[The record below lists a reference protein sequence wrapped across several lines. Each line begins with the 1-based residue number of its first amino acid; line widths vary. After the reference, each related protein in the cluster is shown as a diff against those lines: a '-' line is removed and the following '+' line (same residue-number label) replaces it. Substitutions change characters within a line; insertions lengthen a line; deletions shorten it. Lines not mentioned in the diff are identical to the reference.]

1 MFYVEFTKKL
11 IIFSLFTPRFFI
23 QEFIRVTEIFLRG
36 GEVTQTHV
44 EGGTCQTNK
53 DEQREEGREVKIV
66 SFERKHILNDPQS
79 LVGTTMIY
87 DMLILNLT
95 LI

>member
-23 QEFIRVTEIFLRG
+23 QEFIGVTEIFLKG

-44 EGGTCQTNK
+44 EGGTC
-53 DEQREEGREVKIV
+53 
-66 SFERKHILNDPQS
+66 
-79 LVGTTMIY
+79 
-87 DMLILNLT
+87 
-95 LI
+95 

>member
-23 QEFIRVTEIFLRG
+23 QEFIRVSEIFLKG
-36 GEVTQTHV
+36 GEVTQTYF

-53 DEQREEGREVKIV
+53 DEQREGEG
-66 SFERKHILNDPQS
+66 
-79 LVGTTMIY
+79 G
-87 DMLILNLT
+87 
-95 LI
+95 